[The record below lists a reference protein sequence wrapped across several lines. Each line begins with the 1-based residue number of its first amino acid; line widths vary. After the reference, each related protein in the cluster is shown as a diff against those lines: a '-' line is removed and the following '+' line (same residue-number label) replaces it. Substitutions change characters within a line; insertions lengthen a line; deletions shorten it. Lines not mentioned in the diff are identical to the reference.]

1 MSSKKDKVNES
12 SEYHASKIFCE
23 TKEYFTIVA
32 SSHRFLRDC
41 LVNTDLNT
49 SYKISNK
56 IMVEFIEKYKDT
68 RDILNS
74 IIRTLVV
81 AANNIDIQYTN
92 NDENNTE
99 TNILQKLYDFL
110 KVQLPNN
117 ISMINTVYKMYN
129 LDTKITKTL
138 SPGTHVPEVK
148 QTITHTTRPSSSRFR
163 TVLNTTKSRAL
174 GGDIKN

>member
-1 MSSKKDKVNES
+1 MSSKKSQISES
-12 SEYHASKIFCE
+12 DASKIFCE

-41 LVNTDLNT
+41 LVNTEINA
-49 SYKISNK
+49 SYKSSNK
-56 IMVEFIEKYKDT
+56 TMLDFIEKYKDT
-68 RDILNS
+68 RAILNS
-74 IIRTLVV
+74 IIRVLVV

-92 NDENNTE
+92 NDVNKTE
-99 TNILQKLYDFL
+99 TDILQKLCDFL

-129 LDTKITKTL
+129 LDTKVTKAL
-138 SPGTHVPEVK
+138 SPVTHATEVK
-148 QTITHTTRPSSSRFR
+148 QTINHTPRPTSSRNR
-163 TVLNTTKSRAL
+163 ISLHPPQKAVRAQ

>member
-1 MSSKKDKVNES
+1 MSSKKYQVNES
-12 SEYHASKIFCE
+12 SESNASKIFCE

-56 IMVEFIEKYKDT
+56 IMVDFIEKYKDT

-74 IIRTLVV
+74 IIRVLVV

-92 NDENNTE
+92 NDDNKTE

-129 LDTKITKTL
+129 LDTKAL
-138 SPGTHVPEVK
+138 SPVTNVTEVK
-148 QTITHTTRPSSSRFR
+148 QTINHTPRPSSSRFR
-163 TVLNTTKSRAL
+163 TVLYTTKTRAQ